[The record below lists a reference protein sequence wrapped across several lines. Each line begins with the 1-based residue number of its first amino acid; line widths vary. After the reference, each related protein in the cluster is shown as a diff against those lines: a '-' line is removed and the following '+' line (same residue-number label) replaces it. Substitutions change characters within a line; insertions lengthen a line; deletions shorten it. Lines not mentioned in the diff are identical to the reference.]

1 MRNTITKK
9 IDFDLQET
17 AEGLWVLT
25 LDGRVEVFE
34 SVEGLVRYLL
44 ER

>member
-1 MRNTITKK
+1 MTRITKT

-34 SVEGLVRYLL
+34 SVNELARYLI